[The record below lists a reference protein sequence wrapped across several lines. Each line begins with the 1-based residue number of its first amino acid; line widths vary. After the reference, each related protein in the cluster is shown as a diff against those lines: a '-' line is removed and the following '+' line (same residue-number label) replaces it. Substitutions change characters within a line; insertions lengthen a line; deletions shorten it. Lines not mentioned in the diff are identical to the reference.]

1 MQKTLT
7 ATVLSASLVARPTY
21 KGSEGTRR
29 TKGSRADYINS
40 LLGSYA
46 DERGE
51 IGDDYAYS
59 IITGRDVIPLSVV
72 DYYRQG
78 TSLCPGR
85 LYDDIKYYLD
95 FPEISHADR
104 RKMLENLYT
113 VLNDIPARDRR
124 KMKNAIATCYSD
136 KDCMLLTCLLY
147 YAWRTDL
154 AQYTYTVA

>member
-1 MQKTLT
+1 MGKTLT

-21 KGSEGTRR
+21 KGAEGTRR
-29 TKGSRADYINS
+29 NCGSQAVHLNW
-40 LLGSYA
+40 LLKSYVEA
-46 DERGE
+46 KKEFY
-51 IGDDYAYS
+51 DDYAYS
-59 IITGRDVIPLSVV
+59 IIAGKDLIPLSVV
-72 DYYRQG
+72 DYYREG

-104 RKMLENLYT
+104 RKMLDKLYT
-113 VLNDIPARDRR
+113 VLNDIPTRDRR
-124 KMKNAIATCYSD
+124 KIKDTVATCYFD